1 MRPLYF
7 GEVFVSTRWSL
18 PCMGRTRAAESK
30 GCQELSAGWTAT
42 WHTEVTVTFS
52 QLLSDTGICEWET
65 PRHPCTLAPWCVK
78 GEKRRKGRNENSKPS
93 LKKGRGKV
101 RGGWE
106 SSWRDVME
114 GILKLD
120 TSLPEARKELEKQV
134 KDLKGTRS
142 KQRTN
147 WQHRET
153 GKWFKEERK
162 ITHFWSR

>member
-1 MRPLYF
+1 M
-7 GEVFVSTRWSL
+7 
-18 PCMGRTRAAESK
+18 
-30 GCQELSAGWTAT
+30 
-42 WHTEVTVTFS
+42 
-52 QLLSDTGICEWET
+52 
-65 PRHPCTLAPWCVK
+65 K

-101 RGGWE
+101 RGGGE
-106 SSWRDVME
+106 SSWCDVME

-147 WQHRET
+147 
-153 GKWFKEERK
+153 
-162 ITHFWSR
+162 